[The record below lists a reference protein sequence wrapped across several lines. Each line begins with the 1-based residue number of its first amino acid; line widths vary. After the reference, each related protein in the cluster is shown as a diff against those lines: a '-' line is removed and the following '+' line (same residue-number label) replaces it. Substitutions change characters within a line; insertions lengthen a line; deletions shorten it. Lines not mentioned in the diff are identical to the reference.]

1 MVCIHINFDLSHGLF
16 IRRLNR
22 FMALVDV
29 GGENVYAHL
38 PNSGRLTTALYPG
51 ARLYLRRCLSRGFRK
66 SIYSAFASEYDDGVR
81 VIVDAQFSNHLARE
95 TIERDLFNELA
106 DYRVVKE
113 NVKLEDSNV
122 RLDFLL
128 KSSSGRFYLEVK
140 SVTHVV
146 EGVALFPDAPTS
158 RGRRHILEL
167 SSLMKNGFNAG
178 MIFSVQRP
186 DAVAVKPNANV
197 DPEFA
202 DLLRAA
208 VNNGLKIFSF
218 TAVFEPPKTIRLKP
232 NEPVFSL
239 A

>member
-1 MVCIHINFDLSHGLF
+1 ML
-16 IRRLNR
+16 
-22 FMALVDV
+22 LVDV
-29 GGENVYAHL
+29 DGENVYAHL
-38 PNSGRLTTALYPG
+38 PNSGRLTTALHPG
-51 ARLYLRRCLSRGFRK
+51 ARLYLRRCLNRGFRK
-66 SIYSAFASEYDDGVR
+66 SIYSAFASEYDGVR

-95 TIERDLFNELA
+95 TVERDLFNELA

-113 NVKLEDSNV
+113 NVKPEDSNV

-128 KSSSGRFYLEVK
+128 EGSSGRFYLEVK

-178 MIFSVQRP
+178 MIFSIQRP
-186 DAVAVKPNANV
+186 DAVAVKPNADV

-202 DLLRAA
+202 NLLRAA
-208 VNNGLKIFSF
+208 VDSGLKIFSF
-218 TAVFEPPKTIRLKP
+218 MAVFEPPKTIRLKP

-239 A
+239 V